1 MQSWGW
7 GQRHPQSPLMLHPEG
22 PTPFLWYSQ
31 TKRLRPW
38 QSHEPWKDWQAQ
50 WGFLARGVSVSSFP
64 YCGEGNTWGS
74 WLSNGSQS
82 TLCLPACCPGPG
94 TVPGIGFKLVNNFTF
109 GLVDVTRTREVLP
122 TACTCLPASSLF
134 SFHSVPS
141 PSGLSLSSSS
151 YPQGPMLLCPR
162 VPLGCLVQALYDFSL
177 LSCAPLLDFPAVS
190 CP

>member
-1 MQSWGW
+1 MSRGRN
-7 GQRHPQSPLMLHPEG
+7 GRHSGAFWLE
-22 PTPFLWYSQ
+22 
-31 TKRLRPW
+31 
-38 QSHEPWKDWQAQ
+38 
-50 WGFLARGVSVSSFP
+50 VSVFP
-64 YCGEGNTWGS
+64 PFPTVGKAIRGAAGCQMGAS
-74 WLSNGSQS
+74 PPPA
-82 TLCLPACCPGPG
+82 CLPACCPGPG

-109 GLVDVTRTREVLP
+109 GLVDVNRTREVLP

-141 PSGLSLSSSS
+141 PSGLSPSSSS

-162 VPLGCLVQALYDFSL
+162 VPLGCLVQALYNFSL